1 MSVDYAVNLWLDRG
15 CPKDKLVMGMGTYG
29 RTFTL
34 VNKAKTGLNADAS
47 GPGAAGPSTSAKGF
61 LSYYEIC
68 DFVKNKGWTSEFI
81 DEIKSPIAYNGK
93 HNFIFLR
100 LQTTVVDC
108 TNDFGRLV
116 GPLFSILVIWR
127 SRSVDQSVY

>member
-34 VNKAKTGLNADAS
+34 VNQAKTGLNADAS

-93 HNFIFLR
+93 SNFLAPTVPSEQTR
-100 LQTTVVDC
+100 LKLED
-108 TNDFGRLV
+108 
-116 GPLFSILVIWR
+116 
-127 SRSVDQSVY
+127 

>member
-15 CPKDKLVMGMGTYG
+15 CAKDKLVMGMGTYG

-81 DEIKSPIAYNGK
+81 DEIKSPIAYKGK
-93 HNFIFLR
+93 CVKEHE
-100 LQTTVVDC
+100 
-108 TNDFGRLV
+108 
-116 GPLFSILVIWR
+116 SILLADFFSGLLR
-127 SRSVDQSVY
+127 EQPLRVDL

>member
-15 CPKDKLVMGMGTYG
+15 CPKEKLVMGMGTYG

-68 DFVKNKGWTSEFI
+68 DFVKKSAKYNLTQVNNV
-81 DEIKSPIAYNGK
+81 EIPLSHFPLALGIMTLKKNVQKYCWNIPKKSREPGN
-93 HNFIFLR
+93 
-100 LQTTVVDC
+100 
-108 TNDFGRLV
+108 
-116 GPLFSILVIWR
+116 
-127 SRSVDQSVY
+127 